1 MMIYWSLM
9 NVSTHSAPVHWMFF
23 VFHTIHVKRLEIR
36 HFWNTQTSLSPS
48 TMPSH
53 WDHIFLNVIFNV
65 YISCMKEH
73 RYRWM
78 VEVCTCVVCR
88 YLSCRQYLIL
98 QVSLSYQFSWMSVS
112 GPYYNPRPRQRIPRD
127 LAMCV
132 TPSGQ
137 FYCSMCNTGASDE
150 ADFRLH
156 LESKQ
161 HKSKVSE
168 QRYRSEME
176 NLGYT

>member
-1 MMIYWSLM
+1 L
-9 NVSTHSAPVHWMFF
+9 F
-23 VFHTIHVKRLEIR
+23 RD
-36 HFWNTQTSLSPS
+36 TSQANQRQPRKDGNEFKVMKTRSNAYVPQN
-48 TMPSH
+48 MP
-53 WDHIFLNVIFNV
+53 
-65 YISCMKEH
+65 
-73 RYRWM
+73 
-78 VEVCTCVVCR
+78 
-88 YLSCRQYLIL
+88 
-98 QVSLSYQFSWMSVS
+98 

-137 FYCSMCNTGASDE
+137 FYCSMCNSGASEE
-150 ADFRLH
+150 AEFRLH
-156 LESKQ
+156 LESKH

>member
-1 MMIYWSLM
+1 
-9 NVSTHSAPVHWMFF
+9 
-23 VFHTIHVKRLEIR
+23 
-36 HFWNTQTSLSPS
+36 
-48 TMPSH
+48 
-53 WDHIFLNVIFNV
+53 
-65 YISCMKEH
+65 MKKA
-73 RYRWM
+73 
-78 VEVCTCVVCR
+78 
-88 YLSCRQYLIL
+88 
-98 QVSLSYQFSWMSVS
+98 

-137 FYCSMCNTGASDE
+137 FYCSMCNSGASEE
-150 ADFRLH
+150 AEFRLH
-156 LESKQ
+156 LESKH

>member
-1 MMIYWSLM
+1 MC
-9 NVSTHSAPVHWMFF
+9 VC
-23 VFHTIHVKRLEIR
+23 
-36 HFWNTQTSLSPS
+36 
-48 TMPSH
+48 
-53 WDHIFLNVIFNV
+53 V
-65 YISCMKEH
+65 Y
-73 RYRWM
+73 
-78 VEVCTCVVCR
+78 V
-88 YLSCRQYLIL
+88 YL
-98 QVSLSYQFSWMSVS
+98 S

-137 FYCSMCNTGASDE
+137 FYCSMCNSGASEE

-176 NLGYT
+176 TLGYT